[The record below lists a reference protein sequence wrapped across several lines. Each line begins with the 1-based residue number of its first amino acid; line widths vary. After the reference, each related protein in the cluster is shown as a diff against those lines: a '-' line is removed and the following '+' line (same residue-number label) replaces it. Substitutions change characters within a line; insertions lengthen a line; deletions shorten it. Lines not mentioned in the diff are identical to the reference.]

1 MPARSSA
8 AWASGQTCN
17 RRTLRYENGMS
28 DTNFWLFLGAALII
42 AAIPGP
48 GIFYVAARTLSEGR
62 ASGFAS
68 TAGTALGGLVHVV
81 AGGLGISAI
90 ILASAELFAVVKFV
104 GALYLVW
111 LGVKTFRS
119 AGRTLPL
126 ASAPVGD
133 KRAFRD
139 GVLVEA
145 LNPKTAAFFLAFV
158 PQFLDPAGASP
169 TLQFI
174 ALGAISVTLNT
185 LADVLV
191 VLMASATRTQLIGRP
206 QLMRRLSQGSGVFI
220 AGLGVSLALARRPM
234 NG

>member
-1 MPARSSA
+1 MI
-8 AWASGQTCN
+8 
-17 RRTLRYENGMS
+17 E
-28 DTNFWLFLGAALII
+28 TNFWPFLAAACLI

-62 ASGFAS
+62 GSGFAS
-68 TAGTALGGLVHVV
+68 TAGTALGGMVHVV
-81 AGGLGISAI
+81 AGSLGISAI
-90 ILASAELFAVVKFV
+90 ILASAGLFAAVKFV

-111 LGVKTFRS
+111 LGIKTFRG
-119 AGRTLPL
+119 AGRALSL
-126 ASAPVGD
+126 EREPVGD

-145 LNPKTAAFFLAFV
+145 LNPKTAAFFLAFI
-158 PQFLDPAGASP
+158 PQFLDPAGSNP

-174 ALGAISVTLNT
+174 ALGAISVALNT
-185 LADVLV
+185 LADVVV

-206 QLMRRLSQGSGVFI
+206 HLMRRLTQGSGVFI
-220 AGLGVSLALARRPM
+220 AGLGLSLVVMRRPA